1 MHMSLFFKL
10 IPPPK
15 FLMMRHVGL
24 DMSDDAIRCL
34 EYSGRAPNFKIA
46 KYTSLELPSGV
57 IDGGD
62 IKDEKALSDALL
74 KLDRDYKLLYAK
86 VSIPEEKAYLFQTD
100 IATTDRVAIAQN
112 IEFKLE
118 ENVPL
123 SAADAVFYF
132 DILPMTV
139 TGGKLRAS
147 VSVVPRVYVEKV
159 VSLLRNA
166 GISPMAFEVVPK
178 SIARV
183 IIPETEDST
192 VMIIHIMHKK
202 TGVYIVSG
210 GVVCFTSTVTWG
222 SQTGGSI
229 GLLTAEMEKIYAYWE
244 SHVTKTSRIMRVVI
258 VGNDASKYESDID
271 KSIKGK
277 DIAVSVGNVWTNA
290 FSIDSYVP
298 PISKEDS
305 LDYSVAAGLAMDL

>member
-1 MHMSLFFKL
+1 
-10 IPPPK
+10 
-15 FLMMRHVGL
+15 
-24 DMSDDAIRCL
+24 MSDDAIRCL

-46 KYTSLELPSGV
+46 KYTSLELPNGL

-62 IKDEKALSDALL
+62 IKDEKALGDILQ
-74 KLDRDYKLLYAK
+74 KLDKEYKLLYAK

-100 IATTDRVAIAQN
+100 ISTTDRVAIAQN

-123 SAADAVFYF
+123 PASDAVFYF
-132 DILPMTV
+132 DILPMSV

-147 VSVVPRVYVEKV
+147 VSVVPKVYVEKV

-178 SIARV
+178 SIART

-192 VMIIHIMHKK
+192 VMIVHIMHKK

-229 GLLTAEMEKIYAYWE
+229 ALLTAEMEKIYAYWE
-244 SHVTKTSRIMRVVI
+244 SHVTKTSRIVRIVI
-258 VGNDASKYESDID
+258 VGNGASKYEGDIG
-271 KSIKGK
+271 KSIKGT
-277 DIAVSVGNVWTNA
+277 DIVVSVGNVWTNA
-290 FSIDSYVP
+290 FSVDSYVP

-305 LDYSVAAGLAMDL
+305 LDYSVSAGLAMDL

>member
-46 KYTSLELPSGV
+46 KYTSLELPNGL

-62 IKDEKALSDALL
+62 IKDEKALGDILQ
-74 KLDRDYKLLYAK
+74 KLDKEYKLLYAK

-100 IATTDRVAIAQN
+100 ISTTDRVAIAQN

-123 SAADAVFYF
+123 PASDAVFYF
-132 DILPMTV
+132 DILPMSV

-147 VSVVPRVYVEKV
+147 VSVVPKVYVEKV

-178 SIARV
+178 SIART

-192 VMIIHIMHKK
+192 VMIVHIMHKK

-229 GLLTAEMEKIYAYWE
+229 ALLTAEMEKIYAYWE
-244 SHVTKTSRIMRVVI
+244 SHVTKTSRIVRIVI
-258 VGNDASKYESDID
+258 VGNGASKYEGDIG
-271 KSIKGK
+271 KSIKGT
-277 DIAVSVGNVWTNA
+277 DIVVSVGNVWTNA
-290 FSIDSYVP
+290 FSVDSYVP

-305 LDYSVAAGLAMDL
+305 LDYSVSAGLAMDL

>member
-1 MHMSLFFKL
+1 
-10 IPPPK
+10 
-15 FLMMRHVGL
+15 MMRHVGL

-46 KYTSLELPSGV
+46 KYTSLELPNGL

-62 IKDEKALSDALL
+62 IKDEKALGDILQ
-74 KLDRDYKLLYAK
+74 KLDKEYKLLYAK

-100 IATTDRVAIAQN
+100 ISTTDRVAIAQN

-123 SAADAVFYF
+123 PASDAVFYF
-132 DILPMTV
+132 DILPMSV

-147 VSVVPRVYVEKV
+147 VSVVPKVYVEKV

-178 SIARV
+178 SIART

-192 VMIIHIMHKK
+192 VMIVHIMHKK

-229 GLLTAEMEKIYAYWE
+229 ALLTAEMEKIYAYWE
-244 SHVTKTSRIMRVVI
+244 SHVTKTSRIVRIVI
-258 VGNDASKYESDID
+258 VGNGASKYEGDIG
-271 KSIKGK
+271 KSIKGT
-277 DIAVSVGNVWTNA
+277 DIVVSVGNVWTNA
-290 FSIDSYVP
+290 FSVDSYVP

-305 LDYSVAAGLAMDL
+305 LDYSVSAGLAMDL